1 MRDGD
6 VYWGLCGDQLM
17 MKKTYKIQGMHCTS
31 CAIVIES
38 DLADKGVAARC
49 SYVKETLE
57 VEFDPK
63 KVSEKEIRST
73 VAASGYHI
81 T

>member
-1 MRDGD
+1 M
-6 VYWGLCGDQLM
+6 
-17 MKKTYKIQGMHCTS
+17 
-31 CAIVIES
+31 VIES
-38 DLADKGVAARC
+38 DFADKGVAARC